1 MNLSPL
7 SSLSESLAILGQLDT
22 TTLLIIITV
31 LFVGAAVVRP
41 RTLVLGFSFLTV
53 TSADT
58 ALAVG

>member
-1 MNLSPL
+1 LDN
-7 SSLSESLAILGQLDT
+7 LDT

-31 LFVGAAVVRP
+31 LLVGAAVVRP